1 MRSISHLLIFYL
13 SNHGN
18 MNACKH
24 LILLICMSP
33 GACMLSAQTAPG
45 NALPVTVDIKNEA
58 AVNTEG
64 LDFSPTFY
72 EDGIVFISTNPA
84 GLKKRT
90 DEQLKLPAMSILRSR
105 RNADGPLQTPE
116 PFAKELSSLYH
127 EGPVCFDRTAETIYF
142 SRNSLIGGKV
152 KIAKDDI
159 QKMRLYTAQKSGA
172 VWSEPVPLPFNN
184 NEFDDCH
191 PAISIDGDK
200 LFFSS
205 NRPGGFG
212 GMDIY
217 VAYRVGESWSEP
229 VNLGAEV
236 NSKGNEAFPFIH
248 ADNTLYYASDGLEGK
263 GGLDMYY
270 VIPDGSEWTKPVNM
284 GEPFNSTGD
293 DFGLIVDLNKINGY
307 FSTNGQTTKGGDDVF
322 SFHTENGNLD
332 DFLLQN
338 QRVPDRNLDLEV
350 TVTDK
355 ISSQILANADVRVL
369 NYDANTVI
377 GRDEKGNLITIQ
389 KVNGQDVM
397 LALPPDKG
405 ITGQSDNEGKF
416 TTEVKPGNYVV
427 IVSKE
432 EYQTKQL
439 RLTISKPGN
448 ALTAALEKAAFSG
461 KVRWN
466 ASVFNYVTNA
476 PLAGAM
482 LVLTNPATNTKDTV
496 IADANGLIDHYLERS
511 TKYQID
517 LYQSGRHI
525 GNTDIN
531 TEGWSLP
538 NQIMMQNFSVA
549 PLMPGTVIELPNIY
563 YNFNDATLR
572 PDARKDLDLLI
583 SLLKQQPTVKI
594 ELASHTDARGTA
606 RYNEDLSQR
615 RADGVVEY
623 LIEKGI
629 AKDRLSPVGYGES
642 EPRNR
647 CRDGVNCT
655 EQEHARNRRT
665 EVRILTGIQGA
676 SMVYVDGKPTFDGP
690 SANPNSPNS
699 GNTDPSTVQGSG
711 NVPKKNVNTAP
722 PNPVSVSSGD
732 SDQYFV
738 IAGSFQEEERAN
750 NHMKTLQSAGH
761 NDVKIVRFP
770 NSPYHSVC
778 VQSFN
783 SRQEAYALKRQLDK
797 ENIDS
802 FVRAVP
808 KS

>member
-1 MRSISHLLIFYL
+1 
-13 SNHGN
+13 
-18 MNACKH
+18 MNASKH
-24 LILLICMSP
+24 IAFLTQFLLL
-33 GACMLSAQTAPG
+33 ACLLNAQTNPG
-45 NALPVTVDIKNEA
+45 STLPVTVDVKNEA

-72 EDGIVFISTNPA
+72 EDGIVFISTNNA

-90 DEQLKLPAMSILRSR
+90 DEKLKLPAMSILRSR
-105 RNADGPLQTPE
+105 RSNEGALLTPE

-127 EGPVCFDRTAETIYF
+127 EGPVCFDRTAETIFF
-142 SRNSLIGGKV
+142 SRNALIGGKV

-159 QKMRLYTAQKSGA
+159 QKMRIYTSQKEGA
-172 VWSEPVPLPFNN
+172 LWSEPRPLPFNN

-200 LFFSS
+200 LFFAS

-217 VAYRVGESWSEP
+217 VSYRVGDSWSEP
-229 VNLGAEV
+229 VNLGAGV

-248 ADNTLYYASDGLEGK
+248 ADNTLYYASDGLGGQ
-263 GGLDMYY
+263 GGLDLYY
-270 VIPDGSEWTKPVNM
+270 VIPEGSEWTKPVNM
-284 GEPFNSTGD
+284 GEPFNTSSD

-307 FSTNGQTTKGGDDVF
+307 YSSSGQTTKGGDDIF

-332 DFLLQN
+332 DYLLQN
-338 QRVPDRNLDLEV
+338 QRVPDRNLDLKV
-350 TVTDK
+350 TAVDK
-355 ISSQILANADVRVL
+355 ASNAPLGEADVRIL

-377 GRDEKGNLITIQ
+377 GRDENGNLITIQ
-389 KVNGQDVM
+389 KINGQDVM

-405 ITGQSDNEGKF
+405 ISGQTDKKGNFS
-416 TTEVKPGNYVV
+416 TEVKPGNYVV

-439 RLTISKPGN
+439 RLSISKPGN
-448 ALTAALEKAAFSG
+448 ELTAALEKAATSG

-482 LVLTNPATNTKDTV
+482 LVLTNKTTGVRDTV
-496 IADANGLIDHYLERS
+496 IADASGQIDHYLDRT
-511 TKYQID
+511 TKYKVD
-517 LYQSGRHI
+517 LFQAGRLI
-525 GNTDIN
+525 GSTDID
-531 TEGWSLP
+531 TQGWSLP

-572 PDARKDLDLLI
+572 PDARKDLDLLV
-583 SLLKQQPTVKI
+583 SLMKQQPTITI
-594 ELASHTDARGTA
+594 ELASHTDCRGSSK
-606 RYNEDLSQR
+606 YNQELSQR
-615 RADGVVEY
+615 RANGVVEY

-629 AKDRLSPVGYGES
+629 GRERLRPVGYGES

-647 CRDGVNCT
+647 CRDGISCT
-655 EQEHARNRRT
+655 EQEHSRNRRT
-665 EVRILTGIQGA
+665 EVRILTGVQGA
-676 SMVYVDGKPTFDGP
+676 SMVYVDGQ
-690 SANPNSPNS
+690 A
-699 GNTDPSTVQGSG
+699 STLTEQ
-711 NVPKKNVNTAP
+711 PAPPETPPAKTNVNTAP
-722 PNPVSVSSGD
+722 PPNPVTVTSGD

-738 IAGSFQEEERAN
+738 IAGSFLEEVRAT
-750 NHMKTLQSAGH
+750 NHVQTLITAGH
-761 NDVKIVRFP
+761 KEAQVIRFP

-778 VQSFN
+778 VNKFN
-783 SRQEAYALKRQLDK
+783 SRREADTLKRQLEREKVDA
-797 ENIDS
+797 
-802 FVRAVP
+802 FVRAMP
-808 KS
+808 RTQ

>member
-1 MRSISHLLIFYL
+1 
-13 SNHGN
+13 

-24 LILLICMSP
+24 VALLIC
-33 GACMLSAQTAPG
+33 LSLTMFSLEAQTVPG
-45 NALPVTVDIKNEA
+45 NPLPVTVDVKNEA

-72 EDGIVFISTNPA
+72 EDGIVFISTNTA

-90 DEQLKLPAMSILRSR
+90 DEKLKLPAMSILRSR
-105 RNADGPLQTPE
+105 RSDGGALLAPE

-142 SRNSLIGGKV
+142 SRNAVIGGRV

-159 QKMRLYTAQKSGA
+159 QKMRLYSSHKEGA
-172 VWSEPVPLPFNN
+172 VWSEPQPLPFNN

-200 LFFSS
+200 LFFAS

-212 GMDIY
+212 GMDIW
-217 VAYRVGESWSEP
+217 VSYRVGDSWSEP
-229 VNLGAEV
+229 VNLGAGV

-248 ADNTLYYASDGLEGK
+248 ADNTLYYASDGMEGK
-263 GGLDMYY
+263 GGLDLYY
-270 VIPDGSEWTKPVNM
+270 VIPEGSEWTKPVNM
-284 GEPFNSTGD
+284 GEPFNTSGD

-307 FSTNGQTTKGGDDVF
+307 FSTNGQTSKGGDDIF

-332 DFLLQN
+332 DYLLQN
-338 QRVPDRNLDLEV
+338 QRVPDRNLDLKV
-350 TVTDK
+350 TVIDK
-355 ISSQILANADVRVL
+355 LSGAPLGTAEVRVL

-377 GRDEKGNLITIQ
+377 GRDENGNLITIQ

-397 LALPPDKG
+397 VALPPDKG
-405 ITGQSDNEGKF
+405 IAGESDNQGNF
-416 TTEVKPGNYVV
+416 STEVKPGNYVV

-439 RLTISKPGN
+439 RLAISKPGN
-448 ALTAALEKAAFSG
+448 ELTAALEKSAFSG

-482 LVLTNPATNTKDTV
+482 LVLTDQTKNTKDTV
-496 IADANGLIDHYLERS
+496 IADANGLIDHHLERN
-511 TKYQID
+511 TKYKID
-517 LYQSGRHI
+517 LFQAGRHI
-525 GNTDIN
+525 GSTDIN

-538 NQIMMQNFSVA
+538 NQLMMQNFSVA
-549 PLMPGTVIELPNIY
+549 PLLPGTVIELPNIY

-572 PDARKDLDLLI
+572 PDARKDLDLLV
-583 SLLKQQPTVKI
+583 SLLKQQPSITI
-594 ELASHTDARGTA
+594 ELASHTDCRGTS
-606 RYNEDLSQR
+606 RYNQDLSQR

-623 LIEKGI
+623 LVQKGI
-629 AKDRLSPVGYGES
+629 SRDRLRPVGYGES
-642 EPRNR
+642 EPRNQ
-647 CRDGVNCT
+647 CVDGASCT

-676 SMVYVDGKPTFDGP
+676 SMVYVDGKASYGTDN
-690 SANPNSPNS
+690 ANPN
-699 GNTDPSTVQGSG
+699 TSTAGAPAQ
-711 NVPKKNVNTAP
+711 PPAKTNVNTAP
-722 PNPVSVSSGD
+722 PPASNPVSVSSGD
-732 SDQYFV
+732 LDQYFV
-738 IAGSFQEEERAN
+738 VAGSFLEEERAN
-750 NHMKTLQSAGH
+750 NHMQTLIAAGYS
-761 NDVKIVRFP
+761 NVQIVRFP

-778 VQSFN
+778 VDKFST
-783 SRQEAYALKRQLDK
+783 RKDADALKRKLDRDK
-797 ENIDS
+797 VDA

-808 KS
+808 KAQ